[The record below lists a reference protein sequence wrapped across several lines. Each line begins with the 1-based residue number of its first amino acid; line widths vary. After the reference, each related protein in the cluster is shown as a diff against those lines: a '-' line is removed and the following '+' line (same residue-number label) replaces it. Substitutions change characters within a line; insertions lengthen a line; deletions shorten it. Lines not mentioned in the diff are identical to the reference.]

1 MSTRVATS
9 VPSAAPRPEASASG
23 SRRSARRLEFQC
35 PPLVSQRLE
44 LDVRRSA
51 DGLLTVRGTCAPAGT
66 YEEVEVCA
74 GFERSVAKVDAKGVF
89 SSLGLLSA
97 ASHVKVTLRGGP
109 LPPIVFTRVPVTV

>member
-1 MSTRVATS
+1 MSTRAA
-9 VPSAAPRPEASASG
+9 VPINSNDPRREASESD
-23 SRRSARRLEFQC
+23 SRRSTRQLELHC

-44 LDVRRSA
+44 LVVRRSA

-74 GFERSVAKVDAKGVF
+74 GFERSVAKVDAKGTF
-89 SSLGLLSA
+89 SSLGLANA

-109 LPPIVFTRVPVTV
+109 LPPIVFTRVPVVV